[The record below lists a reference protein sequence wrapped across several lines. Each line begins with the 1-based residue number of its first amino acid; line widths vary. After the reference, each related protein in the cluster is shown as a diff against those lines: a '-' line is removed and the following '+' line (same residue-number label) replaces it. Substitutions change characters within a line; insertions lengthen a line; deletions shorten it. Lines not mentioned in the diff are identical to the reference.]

1 MIIDGSPDEFV
12 RELPKLEI
20 KDNSYSNPWAKLFKR
35 EQFRMIR
42 FPKGMLIEDTRTNIK
57 LFL

>member
-35 EQFRMIR
+35 E
-42 FPKGMLIEDTRTNIK
+42 
-57 LFL
+57 